1 MHDPEIERWLANC
14 PPIVRHLAAQYPP
27 GCAVDFDGERR
38 YVVSYEE
45 NERLGLSRIDPR
57 SDHQGAQTQRKLI
70 NAHHI
75 PGYQP
80 FWGDEAEA
88 GG

>member
-1 MHDPEIERWLANC
+1 MLDPELERWLVAC
-14 PPIVRHLAAQYPP
+14 PPVVRHLARQYPP
-27 GCAVDFDGERR
+27 GHALDLDGERR

-57 SDHQGAQTQRKLI
+57 TDHKAAQLQRTLI

-75 PGYQP
+75 PGYRP
-80 FWGDEAEA
+80 FSTSEPL
-88 GG
+88 